1 MLAVHIGAGNIGRG
15 FIGLLL
21 HQAGYDLI
29 LTDVNPG
36 LIDQINTAGEW
47 QVHEVGPGGTTHHVA
62 GVTAINSQT
71 DAEAAIA
78 AMARAD
84 VITTAVGA
92 SVLRHIAPA
101 IGAALDQRDPGL
113 PPALIMACENAIR
126 ATDQLQTEVGTHT
139 DHLDR
144 AIWANTAVDR
154 IVPAQ
159 STASLDVN
167 VEPYFEWAI
176 ELPETQRPTIPG
188 ATFVDDLGPYIERK
202 LFTVNT
208 GHCTV
213 AWLGQQRG
221 YKRIAEAMA
230 DPEVKG
236 ELEAVL
242 GETSALLD
250 AKYAEITADTQA
262 AYVQKIMGR
271 FANPELPDTVER
283 VGRSPLRKLG
293 ANERFISPIT
303 QAAERGL
310 ATDAL
315 LRVVAAGL
323 DFRADSDNEVEEL
336 QHIVGRLA
344 PEAVVETVMGVAPG
358 APAFDGL
365 VHAVRRFQ

>member
-29 LTDVNPG
+29 LTDVNAA
-36 LIDQINTAGEW
+36 LIDQINAAGEW
-47 QVHEVGPGGTTHHVA
+47 QVHEVGPGGTTHKVD

-92 SVLRHIAPA
+92 SILPVIAPA

-113 PPALIMACENAIR
+113 PPVWIMACENAIR
-126 ATDQLQTEVGTHT
+126 ATDQLKAEVATHT
-139 DHLDR
+139 SHLDR
-144 AIWANTAVDR
+144 ARWANTAVDR

-159 STASLDVN
+159 SSPGLDVD
-167 VEPYFEWAI
+167 VEPYYEWTV
-176 ELPETQRPTIPG
+176 ELPADQRPPIPG
-188 ATFVDDLGPYIERK
+188 ATFVDDLGPFIERK

-213 AWLGQQRG
+213 AWLGQPRG
-221 YKRIAEAMA
+221 YARIADAMA
-230 DPEVKG
+230 DPEIAAQ
-236 ELEAVL
+236 LSAVL
-242 GETSALLD
+242 GETSALLV
-250 AKYAEITADTQA
+250 AKYPQITAEAQQ
-262 AYVQKIMGR
+262 AYVHKIMGR
-271 FANPELPDTVER
+271 FTNPELPDTIER

-293 ANERFISPIT
+293 ANERFVSPIT

-310 ATDAL
+310 PIDAL
-315 LRVVAAGL
+315 LSVVAAGL

-336 QHIVGRLA
+336 QDIVSRLA
-344 PEAVVETVMGVAPG
+344 PEQIVETVMGVPPDG
-358 APAFDGL
+358 PAFAGL
-365 VHAVRRFQ
+365 VRAVRRFQ

>member
-1 MLAVHIGAGNIGRG
+1 MIAVHIGAGNIGRG

-29 LTDVNPG
+29 LTDVNAT
-36 LIDQINTAGEW
+36 LIDQINAAGEW
-47 QVHEVGPGGTTHHVA
+47 QVNEVGPGGTTHQVH
-62 GVTAINSQT
+62 GVTAINSQA
-71 DAEAAIA
+71 DADAAIA

-92 SVLRHIAPA
+92 SILRFIAPA
-101 IGAALDQRDPGL
+101 IAAALDQRDPGL
-113 PPALIMACENAIR
+113 PPVLVMACENAIR
-126 ATDQLQTEVGTHT
+126 ATDQLRAEVATHT
-139 DHLDR
+139 SNLDR

-159 STASLDVN
+159 DTTTLDVD

-176 ELPETQRPTIPG
+176 ELPEAQRPTIPG

-221 YKRIAEAMA
+221 HERIAEAMA
-230 DPEVKG
+230 DPEVSA

-242 GETSALLD
+242 GETSALLVD
-250 AKYAEITADTQA
+250 KYPDITAEAQA
-262 AYVQKIMGR
+262 AYVEKIMGR

-323 DFRADSDNEVEEL
+323 DFRAASDNEVEEL
-336 QHIVGRLA
+336 QQLVGRLT

-365 VHAVRRFQ
+365 VRAVRRFQ